1 MVKRCYYCR
10 KAAVHRRLYCKAC
23 EEKLKVV
30 RRLMAVGAEIR
41 MQAAKESAG
50 RNVNH
55 DH

>member
-10 KAAVHRRLYCKAC
+10 KAAVQGRLYCKVC

-30 RRLMAVGAEIR
+30 RRLLAIGAKIR
-41 MQAAKESAG
+41 MQAAEESAG